1 MKGSFDMK
9 KIITAIHAVLLV
21 SLSLATAVSGADRAA
36 PLVVN
41 HLSTILADIPRDA
54 IQSAIDNLVIA
65 YGHTSH
71 GSQLVTGMDSLAAFV
86 GDDIYSWSMDGSDG
100 TLELRDRVL
109 PGDLGYTT
117 WEANTRA
124 YLDIHPEVNV
134 VMWAWCGQTTSAT
147 EAYINEYLAD
157 MTALENDYPNVSFV
171 YMTDCLSGWT
181 YGTNP
186 FQRNQQIRDYCV
198 ANNKILYDFTD
209 IESYDPDGV
218 FYADRRANDNCDYD
232 SNGDGTVDANWAI
245 SWENANPEE
254 WYDCLAAHTQ
264 PLNGN
269 LKAVAAWWLWAGLA
283 GWSGVPVVSGD
294 ESEGPKPIL
303 GLSCYPNPFNPTTT
317 ITFSLPSAARTR
329 IEIYD
334 AAGRLGRTLVD
345 EVLAEGPHQ
354 VLWDGRDKSGG
365 RINSG
370 VYFYRITAG
379 DLTASRKMVLLR

>member
-1 MKGSFDMK
+1 MK
-9 KIITAIHAVLLV
+9 KIITAIHAVLLA
-21 SLSLATAVSGADRAA
+21 SLSLATAASGADRAA

-41 HLSTILADIPRDA
+41 HLNTILADIPRDA
-54 IQSAIDNLVIA
+54 IQGAIDNLVIA

-100 TLELRDRVL
+100 TLELRDKVM
-109 PGDLGYTT
+109 PYDLGYAS
-117 WEANTRA
+117 WEPDTRA
-124 YLDIHPEVNV
+124 YLNSHPEVNV
-134 VMWAWCGQTTSAT
+134 IIWSWCGQVVYAT

-157 MTALENDYPNVSFV
+157 MTALEVDYPNVSFV
-171 YMTDCLSGWT
+171 YMTDHLAGWT

-186 FQRNQQIRDYCV
+186 FIRNQQIRDYCV

-209 IESYDPDGV
+209 IESYDPDGNY
-218 FYADRRANDNCDYD
+218 YADRRANDNCDYD
-232 SNGDGTVDANWAI
+232 SDGDGTLEIGVDANWAI
-245 SWENANPEE
+245 DWQNANPDD
-254 WYDCLAAHTQ
+254 WYDCLVAHSQ

-269 LKAVAAWWLWAGLA
+269 LKAVAAWWLWARLA

-294 ESEGPKPIL
+294 ESDGPKPVL
-303 GLSCYPNPFNPTTT
+303 DPSCYPNPFNPTTT
-317 ITFSLPSAARTR
+317 ITFSLASAAHTR

-334 AAGRLGRTLVD
+334 ATGRLGRTLVD
-345 EVLAEGPHQ
+345 KVLAGGPHQ

-365 RINSG
+365 RVNSG

-379 DLTASRKMVLLR
+379 DVTASRKMVLLR